1 MKTDRSGRTLQ
12 EYRQLYW
19 DGKERIKELEA
30 ENHLMAAHQGI
41 DNYQRCLDRINELQA
56 KLDAVK
62 DCERYSVLPGGP
74 PIWMLTKDVLKA
86 IGEQE

>member
-1 MKTDRSGRTLQ
+1 MEALRQEEMTGLTQDRSGRTLK

-30 ENHLMAAHQGI
+30 
-41 DNYQRCLDRINELQA
+41 

-62 DCERYSVLPGGP
+62 ALPVRTDP
-74 PIWMLTKDVLKA
+74 YTDHPYVWYDKLMKA

>member
-1 MKTDRSGRTLQ
+1 MPELTTDRSGRTLK

-30 ENHLMAAHQGI
+30 
-41 DNYQRCLDRINELQA
+41 
-56 KLDAVK
+56 KLDAVQK
-62 DCERYSVLPGGP
+62 HYDK
-74 PIWMLTKDVLKA
+74 WMLGELNDLDCVNRIGDVLEA

>member
-1 MKTDRSGRTLQ
+1 MNFRNTGIPMKTDRSGRTLE

-19 DGKERIKELEA
+19 DGKERIKEL
-30 ENHLMAAHQGI
+30 
-41 DNYQRCLDRINELQA
+41 QA

-62 DCERYSVLPGGP
+62 ALPDKWREKEYATATGECP
-74 PIWMLTKDVLKA
+74 LDIQNCADELDKA